1 MQKFSKKLFSPRQ
14 FHAQLL
20 PTLAYIMFML
30 LLLWL
35 GYWQLD
41 RAAQKTELFAAFASG
56 DTEAMHLEDAL
67 EKAHPRY
74 QRVQI
79 SGQFMQ
85 DKQYLIDNMVHK
97 SQVGLHVLTPFKTD
111 AGQIVLVNRGWIS
124 LAAKHGPLTDLGNLL
139 NYSTITQ
146 NLTGRLDKMLRP
158 GLLLETEIPDS
169 VYPKTVQFPTFEQL
183 SADLNESI
191 VHWQLLLDAE
201 PANSN
206 VKAYV
211 RDWSPHEIGPER
223 HLGYALQWFALA
235 LTLTIIYL
243 VLSFRPVRKSDS
255 QVDNTQNN

>member
-1 MQKFSKKLFSPRQ
+1 MQKFSKKLFAPRQ

-20 PTLAYIMFML
+20 PTLAYIIFML

-41 RAAQKTELFAAFASG
+41 RADQKSELFAAFDSG

-79 SGQFMQ
+79 SGRFVQ

-97 SQVGLHVLTPFKTD
+97 GQVGLHVLTPFKTD
-111 AGQIVLVNRGWIS
+111 AGEIVLVNRGWIS
-124 LAAKHGPLTDLGNLL
+124 LAAKHGPLTDLENLL

-206 VKAYV
+206 VRAYV
-211 RDWSPHEIGPER
+211 RDWSPHEMGPER

-243 VLSFRPVRKSDS
+243 VLSFRPITESNSR
-255 QVDNTQNN
+255 VDNTQNN